1 MTSAGTGSGSPGPA
15 KGGGGRRALRLG
27 VATAVGVAIAA
38 AVAGKLAR
46 DGAAETAR
54 REEATFGVSRVAPPV
69 AAPPVQV
76 EGPDGRPVALPAA
89 KGALTFVNFWATWCP
104 PCRAE
109 MPSMLQLGREIAERH
124 PGRFRMVAVSV
135 DDAWPEVH
143 RFFGG
148 RFPGGLDVVRD
159 PDQSATRAY
168 YCAARGA
175 CPESFKFPE
184 SYVLDGQGR
193 IVAYFIGD
201 RDWNAPAARR
211 ILERL
216 LD

>member
-1 MTSAGTGSGSPGPA
+1 MTHARGGEGSPGPS
-15 KGGGGRRALRLG
+15 KGAGGRRTLRFAL
-27 VATAVGVAIAA
+27 VAAVGVGIAA
-38 AVAGKLAR
+38 AGVAKLMR

-54 REEATFGVSRVAPPV
+54 REDAAFGVDRVGSPVVAPP
-69 AAPPVQV
+69 AQV
-76 EGPDGRPVALPAA
+76 EGPDGRPIALAGA
-89 KGALTFVNFWATWCP
+89 KGQVTFVNFWATWCP

-109 MPSMLQLGREIAERH
+109 MPSMLQLGREMAERH
-124 PGRFRMVAVSV
+124 PGRFRMIAVSV
-135 DDAWPEVH
+135 DDGWPEVQ

-148 RFPGGLDVVRD
+148 RFPGGLSVVRD
-159 PDQSATRAY
+159 PDQVATRAY

-184 SYVLDGQGR
+184 TYVVDGQGR
-193 IVAYFIGD
+193 IAAFFVGD

-211 ILERL
+211 ILESL

>member
-1 MTSAGTGSGSPGPA
+1 VGSPGPA
-15 KGGGGRRALRLG
+15 KAGGGRRTLKF
-27 VATAVGVAIAA
+27 VAAAVVGVAVAA
-38 AVAGKLAR
+38 AVVGKLTR

-54 REEATFGVSRVAPPV
+54 REEATFGVARVAPPV

-76 EGPDGRPVALPAA
+76 EGPDGRPVALPASN
-89 KGALTFVNFWATWCP
+89 GALTFVNFWATWCP
-104 PCRAE
+104 PCRSE
-109 MPSMLQLGREIAERH
+109 MPSMLQLGREISERH

-135 DDAWPEVH
+135 DDGWPEVQ

-148 RFPGGLDVVRD
+148 RLPGGLTVVRD
-159 PDQSATRAY
+159 PEQVATRAY

-184 SYVLDGQGR
+184 SYVVDGQGR
-193 IVAYFIGD
+193 IVAYFVGD
-201 RDWNAPAARR
+201 RDWSAPAARR
-211 ILERL
+211 ILEGL